1 VATDHIKRWLRVS
14 GILADISST
23 AWVTARE
30 WGEIAEELKDP
41 DYASTT
47 VPTNKNFRALRVAKN
62 LLLRNSGTDDQ
73 IVVNIMNQRE
83 LGETN
88 AAIFAFRRDN
98 LRQKRELDIG
108 TDYTGVEG
116 SEIPLD
122 ISKT

>member
-1 VATDHIKRWLRVS
+1 MTQHIQRWLRVS
-14 GILADISST
+14 GILGDISST

-41 DYASTT
+41 EYAATT

-83 LGETN
+83 LGPTN
-88 AAIFAFRRDN
+88 EQIFAWRRDA
-98 LRQKRELDIG
+98 LRQRKQLDIG
-108 TDYTGVEG
+108 TDYTGMEG
-116 SEIPLD
+116 SEIPEDLICD
-122 ISKT
+122 E